1 MSRSPLTDAAE
12 EGADRDRYLEGWAR
26 LNASMRRGEPWSG
39 GERNAAFLSSGG
51 ASLDLVDAAPV
62 LGLDHPDDGRSAVR
76 MDVDFDGDDD
86 LIVSSRTAP
95 RLRILANRLADGAE
109 HLGVRLVGTS
119 SNRDAVGAVV
129 LATAV
134 GAEGSEPGG
143 ATQRRTRTAG
153 SGYLAQSSAWLRFG
167 FGPGGRRARRVRLQ
181 VRWPGSVDLED
192 FGEVRCGRRYVL
204 VQGSGAASES
214 APPDA
219 LVLTSSPLEAP
230 AGAGAG
236 EDGRRRLVLPS
247 PTSIPSLDVRSAAG
261 RSGRIFGLTPT
272 GPRGTGR
279 NTVIVVWDS
288 SEPGAVGSLGDLP
301 ALVAEAG
308 GSGAMLVAVD
318 LAAADDGT
326 LTAGAAQLGAV
337 GWSGDAL
344 APLGE
349 TAVVLREVVGWRLD
363 RTTPPALPW
372 SLVLEPDGR
381 LAVLRTGPWREGDLT
396 ADLEVFAAPLAQRPA
411 WSTPYPG
418 RWADPPGEADLG
430 RLRARLARGGAQAA
444 VRELDLGRIRT
455 TSLGSADLKVRL
467 GRAALERGDL
477 AGALERF
484 DAAIAADGEHVMARR
499 ARAFVLHRA
508 GRYPEALAE
517 WTRAHELDP
526 ADVDTLGNRALAA
539 VAAGDLGVA
548 RADLEELTRRRGVT
562 APVVLAVGRALEEA
576 AAKDAGG
583 DEGVDVDGGEGR

>member
-134 GAEGSEPGG
+134 GAEDGEPSG

-219 LVLTSSPLEAP
+219 LVLTSSPLDAP

-236 EDGRRRLVLPS
+236 EDGRRRSYRCGPGPLSADLEAEARAAQVEASSVLVLPRGEA
-247 PTSIPSLDVRSAAG
+247 PTEL
-261 RSGRIFGLTPT
+261 
-272 GPRGTGR
+272 
-279 NTVIVVWDS
+279 
-288 SEPGAVGSLGDLP
+288 
-301 ALVAEAG
+301 LVAA
-308 GSGAMLVAVD
+308 L
-318 LAAADDGT
+318 DG
-326 LTAGAAQLGAV
+326 
-337 GWSGDAL
+337 
-344 APLGE
+344 P
-349 TAVVLREVVGWRLD
+349 
-363 RTTPPALPW
+363 
-372 SLVLEPDGR
+372 
-381 LAVLRTGPWREGDLT
+381 
-396 ADLEVFAAPLAQRPA
+396 AAPIEELL
-411 WSTPYPG
+411 S
-418 RWADPPGEADLG
+418 
-430 RLRARLARGGAQAA
+430 LARGGLTPGQGLAFFDASLLGQAA
-444 VRELDLGRIRT
+444 A
-455 TSLGSADLKVRL
+455 SA
-467 GRAALERGDL
+467 
-477 AGALERF
+477 
-484 DAAIAADGEHVMARR
+484 
-499 ARAFVLHRA
+499 
-508 GRYPEALAE
+508 
-517 WTRAHELDP
+517 W
-526 ADVDTLGNRALAA
+526 
-539 VAAGDLGVA
+539 LGVA
-548 RADLEELTRRRGVT
+548 AEEQRAPERWTELVLPAGSRQAVPASSTRDGELSGLLRESWLVGSSGELVRAAGEPT
-562 APVVLAVGRALEEA
+562 ASR
-576 AAKDAGG
+576 
-583 DEGVDVDGGEGR
+583 

>member
-1 MSRSPLTDAAE
+1 
-12 EGADRDRYLEGWAR
+12 
-26 LNASMRRGEPWSG
+26 
-39 GERNAAFLSSGG
+39 
-51 ASLDLVDAAPV
+51 
-62 LGLDHPDDGRSAVR
+62 
-76 MDVDFDGDDD
+76 
-86 LIVSSRTAP
+86 
-95 RLRILANRLADGAE
+95 
-109 HLGVRLVGTS
+109 
-119 SNRDAVGAVV
+119 VV
-129 LATAV
+129 L
-134 GAEGSEPGG
+134 
-143 ATQRRTRTAG
+143 Q
-153 SGYLAQSSAWLRFG
+153 
-167 FGPGGRRARRVRLQ
+167 
-181 VRWPGSVDLED
+181 
-192 FGEVRCGRRYVL
+192 
-204 VQGSGAASES
+204 
-214 APPDA
+214 
-219 LVLTSSPLEAP
+219 
-230 AGAGAG
+230 
-236 EDGRRRLVLPS
+236 
-247 PTSIPSLDVRSAAG
+247 
-261 RSGRIFGLTPT
+261 
-272 GPRGTGR
+272 
-279 NTVIVVWDS
+279 
-288 SEPGAVGSLGDLP
+288 
-301 ALVAEAG
+301 
-308 GSGAMLVAVD
+308 
-318 LAAADDGT
+318 
-326 LTAGAAQLGAV
+326 
-337 GWSGDAL
+337 
-344 APLGE
+344 
-349 TAVVLREVVGWRLD
+349 EVVGWRLD

-576 AAKDAGG
+576 AAKDAGVDADG
-583 DEGVDVDGGEGR
+583 DVDGGEGR